1 MIHYFKA
8 DLFKI
13 QKEQRLTIS
22 LGILA
27 LLSFLSAFC
36 CMATK
41 TSLALLFNCFLNLS
55 HYFLS
60 SRQTYSLEKILLTV
74 PSIILLSSNKQEK
87 EYFPIKS

>member
-27 LLSFLSAFC
+27 LLSFYP
-36 CMATK
+36 
-41 TSLALLFNCFLNLS
+41 LFIAWQRRL
-55 HYFLS
+55 H
-60 SRQTYSLEKILLTV
+60 
-74 PSIILLSSNKQEK
+74 
-87 EYFPIKS
+87 